1 MACPNIQSAI
11 PRRRYQFGE
20 FIVTLLS
27 NISSADSSSYL
38 YIAAVLREGNP
49 APEVYITC
57 EPDQTGNAS
66 GYRIRVL
73 SADQEHLISQHSQ
86 WKDEQRFCDF
96 ALQGVKQMFDLSDE
110 TPILLR

>member
-1 MACPNIQSAI
+1 MALPKIQSAI

-27 NISSADSSSYL
+27 DISSAEDSYL
-38 YIAAVLREGNP
+38 YIAAVLREGSP

-57 EPDQTGNAS
+57 EPEQANGAS
-66 GYRIRVL
+66 GCRIRVL
-73 SADQEHLISQHSQ
+73 SAGQEHLISRHSQ